1 VALAVLDSTVRL
13 GMVRTLQVVSFA
25 GLDSRVG
32 LLGVVVEHFEA
43 VFRPQ
48 LLPKRRQFPPV

>member
-1 VALAVLDSTVRL
+1 MLDSTVRL
-13 GMVRTLQVVSFA
+13 GLVRTLQVVSFA
-25 GLDSRVG
+25 GLDSRIG
-32 LLGVVVEHFEA
+32 LVGVVVKHFEA